1 MVSAA
6 TSTESLLPAARS
18 YNEAPPAILR
28 NDSKRSLHTNPEMP
42 ANTLGELQEN
52 RNESL
57 LDQALQRRS
66 VLVALIFHLLA
77 SSCLPWKN
85 TDYDGI
91 NSHSGLGGGGQGSQ
105 RAARSQRKINAQQR
119 RLQHQQRLVFEGE
132 VYELVLYTLFHYA
145 GDLVAVEGALRAL
158 HFVSHLGSEEMQ
170 SHLANIEV
178 VGQQAQ
184 KSTLR

>member
-1 MVSAA
+1 MVSTA

-28 NDSKRSLHTNPEMP
+28 NNSKRSLHTNPEMS
-42 ANTLGELQEN
+42 ANALGELQEN
-52 RNESL
+52 RNESP

-91 NSHSGLGGGGQGSQ
+91 NSHSGLGGSQ

-145 GDLVAVEGALRAL
+145 DDLVAVEGALRAL

-184 KSTLR
+184 KSSLR